1 MMSFLKKYILPKE
14 IDFFEAMLKHSKAIE
29 SIVKN
34 LELCFL
40 QIDKNACERV
50 LNDEANSKEIK
61 KENIKN
67 LLGSFITPI
76 DRESIYR
83 VTTEL
88 DWTAISIRHF
98 ILETNS
104 YKIESLKEYN
114 LIFHSL
120 ANMAKALSL
129 GFWHLKDKKLEDV
142 DRQCDEVR
150 NIYDSIVSE
159 YILYMA
165 KLSKQTDIEKVFTHK
180 EILFQLKDI
189 AKRFHICANSLE
201 DIVAKMV

>member
-1 MMSFLKKYILPKE
+1 MSFLKKYILPKE

-29 SIVKN
+29 SIVKD

-40 QIDKNACERV
+40 EIDNKACERV
-50 LNDEANSKEIK
+50 LNDESNSKEIK
-61 KENIKN
+61 KQNIKN
-67 LLGSFITPI
+67 LLGTFITPI

-88 DWTAISIRHF
+88 DWTAISVRHF

-104 YKIESLKEYN
+104 YKIENLKEYN

-120 ANMAKALSL
+120 TDMAKALTL
-129 GFWHLKDKKLEDV
+129 GFESLKEKKLQDV
-142 DRQCDEVR
+142 DRECDEVR
-150 NIYDSIVSE
+150 SIYDKIVSE

-165 KLSKQTDIEKVFTHK
+165 KLSKQSDIETIFTHK

>member
-1 MMSFLKKYILPKE
+1 MISFLKKYILPKE

-40 QIDKNACERV
+40 EIDKKACERV
-50 LNDEANSKEIK
+50 LNDESNSKEIK
-61 KENIKN
+61 KQNIKN
-67 LLGSFITPI
+67 LLGTFITPI

-98 ILETNS
+98 ILEVNS
-104 YKIESLKEYN
+104 YKIENLKEYN

-120 ANMAKALSL
+120 NDMAKALTL
-129 GFWHLKDKKLEDV
+129 GFKNLKEKKLQDV
-142 DRQCDEVR
+142 DRECDEVR
-150 NIYDSIVSE
+150 SIYDKIVSE

-165 KLSKQTDIEKVFTHK
+165 KLSKQSDIETIFTHK

-201 DIVAKMV
+201 DIVAKMI

>member
-14 IDFFEAMLKHSKAIE
+14 IDFFEAMLKHSKVIE
-29 SIVKN
+29 GIVKD

-40 QIDKNACERV
+40 EIDKSACERV

-67 LLGSFITPI
+67 LLGTFITPI

-98 ILETNS
+98 ILEINN
-104 YKIESLKEYN
+104 YKIENLKEYS

-120 ANMAKALSL
+120 VDMSKALTL
-129 GFWHLKDKKLEDV
+129 GFANLKDKKLQDV
-142 DRQCDEVR
+142 DRECDEVR
-150 NIYDSIVSE
+150 SIYDKIVSE

-165 KLSKQTDIEKVFTHK
+165 KLSKESDIQKIFTHK